1 MLQLIE
7 VISFSYPNLQDI
19 RLSNVDMGIDMGTC
33 VAIVGPNDTGK
44 SPLPNLLAESPGH
57 VYFSLHVS
65 KPHISDEPTDH
76 LDTQSI
82 VAVAVTLDEFA
93 GRVVL
98 LSTPEAEPPTISTT
112 ILILIHSTKSRNSP
126 YTLDKRGT
134 PLPDKNKFI
143 VLILVLWRSYTH
155 SKSTKN
161 NWRCLLGSHKKP
173 PHGAKLVS
181 TCACATTTPDVPAD
195 NTFLGHD
202 GLEDHISNERDDSI
216 RRALRLNKGKF
227 VKQSTGIHPDEEP
240 VTYKQFEDLA
250 HAILRVVGSR
260 VPELA
265 ASSVIQDV
273 PPLRSDKQIIP
284 RSEIRESSRPKHG
297 PSGTC
302 SKFQTGSSRKERS
315 IASCYSRS
323 SQDIASSKLTFIKQ
337 GESESLAEYE
347 TRFHQES
354 LEQIFYHIRET
365 DILRPPKP
373 IRKYL
378 NLKRSLKY
386 CEFHK
391 DFGHS
396 TAKCFHLREEIK
408 SLILSEYLKEF
419 VVDMCEARKFLEEDK
434 ARGPTLIGEFRRAI
448 KHYNKSLIMD
458 RPKKDTEGISYP
470 YDDALVITLK
480 VATSKV
486 ARTLQKKVEPV
497 EVDVVAPGAPEVSHS
512 HTLGSVK
519 DVEVPLD
526 SRVPKE
532 EKRETPTEDVMSVSI
547 YNNDPTKMVKI
558 GSYLP
563 DQYQKQLIDLL
574 KENLDVFTWSHVVMS
589 GIPPFT
595 FYHKLDVNPHHKPVK
610 QKRRTFNEERYDTI
624 EQEVDRLLAAIFI
637 RKAVYPDWVSNVVPV
652 TKSNGK

>member
-98 LSTPEAEPPTISTT
+98 
-112 ILILIHSTKSRNSP
+112 
-126 YTLDKRGT
+126 
-134 PLPDKNKFI
+134 
-143 VLILVLWRSYTH
+143 
-155 SKSTKN
+155 
-161 NWRCLLGSHKKP
+161 P

-347 TRFHQES
+347 TRFHQEEEDKAKAAKSKEKPKKSDAAQVPSLTPQS

>member
-98 LSTPEAEPPTISTT
+98 
-112 ILILIHSTKSRNSP
+112 
-126 YTLDKRGT
+126 
-134 PLPDKNKFI
+134 
-143 VLILVLWRSYTH
+143 
-155 SKSTKN
+155 
-161 NWRCLLGSHKKP
+161 P

-434 ARGPTLIGEFRRAI
+434 GEFRRAI

>member
-98 LSTPEAEPPTISTT
+98 
-112 ILILIHSTKSRNSP
+112 
-126 YTLDKRGT
+126 
-134 PLPDKNKFI
+134 
-143 VLILVLWRSYTH
+143 
-155 SKSTKN
+155 
-161 NWRCLLGSHKKP
+161 P

-323 SQDIASSKLTFIKQ
+323 SQASSKLTFIKQ

-347 TRFHQES
+347 TRFHQEEEDKAKAAKSKEKPKKSDAAQVPSLTPQS

>member
-98 LSTPEAEPPTISTT
+98 
-112 ILILIHSTKSRNSP
+112 
-126 YTLDKRGT
+126 
-134 PLPDKNKFI
+134 
-143 VLILVLWRSYTH
+143 
-155 SKSTKN
+155 
-161 NWRCLLGSHKKP
+161 P

-323 SQDIASSKLTFIKQ
+323 SQASSKLTFIKQ

-434 ARGPTLIGEFRRAI
+434 E
-448 KHYNKSLIMD
+448 
-458 RPKKDTEGISYP
+458 KDTEGISYP

>member
-434 ARGPTLIGEFRRAI
+434 GEFRRAI

>member
-98 LSTPEAEPPTISTT
+98 
-112 ILILIHSTKSRNSP
+112 
-126 YTLDKRGT
+126 
-134 PLPDKNKFI
+134 
-143 VLILVLWRSYTH
+143 
-155 SKSTKN
+155 
-161 NWRCLLGSHKKP
+161 P

-434 ARGPTLIGEFRRAI
+434 E
-448 KHYNKSLIMD
+448 
-458 RPKKDTEGISYP
+458 KDTEGISYP